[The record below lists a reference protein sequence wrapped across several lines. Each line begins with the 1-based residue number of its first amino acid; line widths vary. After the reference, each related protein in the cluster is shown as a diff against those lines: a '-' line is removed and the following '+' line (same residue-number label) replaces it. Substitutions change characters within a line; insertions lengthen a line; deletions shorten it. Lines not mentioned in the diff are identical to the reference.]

1 MLYVKPVEIVD
12 IQPFFFYLE
21 KQNVSIQFHKI
32 TSSGDKCQKSKC
44 EALFISRL

>member
-21 KQNVSIQFHKI
+21 KQKDSIQFHKI